1 MKNNTQNKSE
11 FIQFRVDSSVK
22 NLAKTTAN
30 KHFDGNMSDMIRYAL
45 YHCDF
50 SGESGNTS
58 YECIENGFTP
68 LGKESSRMLATIH
81 EDYMSQNK
89 ELNHIGNNV
98 NQLAHHVNAQSISSP
113 SPITRKVADA
123 LEDIRKALNAN
134 RTVNA
139 NIWKKVR
146 EHFTNK
152 QHKIE

>member
-1 MKNNTQNKSE
+1 MKKNTQNKSE
-11 FIQFRVDSSVK
+11 FIQFRVDSTVK

-30 KHFDGNMSDMIRYAL
+30 KHFDGNMSDMFRYSL
-45 YHCDF
+45 YHCNFD
-50 SGESGNTS
+50 GDGDNTS
-58 YECIENGFTP
+58 YVALENTFTP
-68 LGKESSRMLATIH
+68 LGEEASRLLATIH

-89 ELNHIGNNV
+89 ELNHIGNNI
-98 NQLAHHVNAQSISSP
+98 NQLAHHVNAQSISSL
-113 SPITRKVADA
+113 SPITRRVADA

-152 QHKIE
+152 QS

>member
-1 MKNNTQNKSE
+1 MKKSTQNKSE
-11 FIQFRVDSSVK
+11 FIQFRVDSTVK

-30 KHFDGNMSDMIRYAL
+30 KHFDGNMSDMFRYSL

-50 SGESGNTS
+50 SGEGDNVNYDTL
-58 YECIENGFTP
+58 ENSFTP
-68 LGKESSRMLATIH
+68 LGEEVSRLLATIH

-89 ELNHIGNNV
+89 ELNHIGNNI
-98 NQLAHHVNAQSISSP
+98 NQLARHVNAQSISSP
-113 SPITRKVADA
+113 SPITCRVADA

-152 QHKIE
+152 QS

>member
-11 FIQFRVDSSVK
+11 FIQFRVDSTVK
-22 NLAKTTAN
+22 NLAKATAN
-30 KHFDGNMSDMIRYAL
+30 KHFDGNMSDMFRYSL

-50 SGESGNTS
+50 SGDGDNVSYDALENT
-58 YECIENGFTP
+58 FTH
-68 LGKESSRMLATIH
+68 LEEEASRMLATIH

-89 ELNHIGNNV
+89 ELNHIGNNI
-98 NQLAHHVNAQSISSP
+98 NQLAHHVNAQSITSP

-146 EHFTNK
+146 EHYTTK
-152 QHKIE
+152 QQ

>member
-11 FIQFRVDSSVK
+11 FIQFRVDSTVK
-22 NLAKTTAN
+22 NLAKATAN
-30 KHFDGNMSDMIRYAL
+30 KHFDGNMSDMFRYSL

-50 SGESGNTS
+50 SGDSDNASYDSLENT
-58 YECIENGFTP
+58 FTR
-68 LGKESSRMLATIH
+68 LGEEASRMLATIH

-89 ELNHIGNNV
+89 ELNHIGNNI
-98 NQLAHHVNAQSISSP
+98 NQLAHHVNTQSISSP

-152 QHKIE
+152 

>member
-11 FIQFRVDSSVK
+11 FIQFRVDSTVK
-22 NLAKTTAN
+22 NLAKATAN
-30 KHFDGNMSDMIRYAL
+30 KHFDGNMSDMFRYSL

-50 SGESGNTS
+50 SGDGDNVSYDALENT
-58 YECIENGFTP
+58 FTH
-68 LGKESSRMLATIH
+68 LEEETSWMLATIH

-89 ELNHIGNNV
+89 ELNHIGNNI
-98 NQLAHHVNAQSISSP
+98 NQLAHHVNTQSISSP

-139 NIWKKVR
+139 NIWKRVR
-146 EHFTNK
+146 EHFTTK
-152 QHKIE
+152 LS

>member
-1 MKNNTQNKSE
+1 MKKSTQNKSE
-11 FIQFRVDSSVK
+11 YIQFRVDSTVK
-22 NLAKTTAN
+22 NLAKATAN
-30 KHFDGNMSDMIRYAL
+30 KHFDGNMSDMFRYSL

-50 SGESGNTS
+50 SGDSDNASYDSLENT
-58 YECIENGFTP
+58 FTR
-68 LGKESSRMLATIH
+68 LGEEASRMLATIH

-89 ELNHIGNNV
+89 ELNHIGNNI
-98 NQLAHHVNAQSISSP
+98 NQLAHHVNTQSISSP

-152 QHKIE
+152 

>member
-1 MKNNTQNKSE
+1 MKKSTQNKTE
-11 FIQFRVDSSVK
+11 YIQFRVDSTVK
-22 NLAKTTAN
+22 DLAKKTAN
-30 KHFDGNMSDMIRYAL
+30 EHFDGNMSDMFRYSL

-50 SGESGNTS
+50 SGEGDNVNYDTL
-58 YECIENGFTP
+58 ENSFTP
-68 LGKESSRMLATIH
+68 LGEEVSRLLATIH

-89 ELNHIGNNV
+89 ELNHIGNNI
-98 NQLAHHVNAQSISSP
+98 NQLAHHVNDQSISSP
-113 SPITRKVADA
+113 SPITRRVADA

-152 QHKIE
+152 QS

>member
-11 FIQFRVDSSVK
+11 FIQFRVDSTVK
-22 NLAKTTAN
+22 NLAKATAN
-30 KHFDGNMSDMIRYAL
+30 KHFDGNMSDMFRYSL

-50 SGESGNTS
+50 SGDSDNASYDSLENT
-58 YECIENGFTP
+58 FTR
-68 LGKESSRMLATIH
+68 LGEEASRLLATIH

-89 ELNHIGNNV
+89 ELNHIGNNI

-113 SPITRKVADA
+113 SPITRRVADA

-152 QHKIE
+152 

>member
-11 FIQFRVDSSVK
+11 FIQFRVDSTVK
-22 NLAKTTAN
+22 NLAKATAN
-30 KHFDGNMSDMIRYAL
+30 KHFDGNMSDMFRYSL

-50 SGESGNTS
+50 SGDSDNASYDSLENT
-58 YECIENGFTP
+58 FTR
-68 LGKESSRMLATIH
+68 LGEEASRMLATIH

-89 ELNHIGNNV
+89 ELNHIGNNI

-134 RTVNA
+134 RTINA

-152 QHKIE
+152 QS

>member
-11 FIQFRVDSSVK
+11 FIQFRVDSTVK
-22 NLAKTTAN
+22 NLAKATAN
-30 KHFDGNMSDMIRYAL
+30 KHFDGNMSDMFRYSL

-50 SGESGNTS
+50 SGDSDNASYDSLENT
-58 YECIENGFTP
+58 FTR
-68 LGKESSRMLATIH
+68 LGEEASRMLATIH

-89 ELNHIGNNV
+89 ELNHIGNNI
-98 NQLAHHVNAQSISSP
+98 NQLAHHVNTQSISSP

-146 EHFTNK
+146 EHYTNK
-152 QHKIE
+152 QS

>member
-11 FIQFRVDSSVK
+11 YIQFRVDSTVK
-22 NLAKTTAN
+22 NLAKATAN
-30 KHFDGNMSDMIRYAL
+30 KHFDGNMSDMFRYSL

-50 SGESGNTS
+50 SGEGDNVNYDTLENT
-58 YECIENGFTP
+58 FTP
-68 LGKESSRMLATIH
+68 LGEEASRLLAAIH

-89 ELNHIGNNV
+89 ELNHIGNNI

-152 QHKIE
+152 QS

>member
-11 FIQFRVDSSVK
+11 FIQFRVDSTVK

-30 KHFDGNMSDMIRYAL
+30 KHFDGNMSDMFRYSL

-50 SGESGNTS
+50 SGDSDNASYDTLENT
-58 YECIENGFTP
+58 FTP
-68 LGKESSRMLATIH
+68 LGEEASRLLAAVH
-81 EDYMSQNK
+81 EDYVSQNK
-89 ELNHIGNNV
+89 ELNHIGNNI
-98 NQLAHHVNAQSISSP
+98 NQLAHHVNTQSISNP

-146 EHFTNK
+146 EHFTTK
-152 QHKIE
+152 QQ

>member
-22 NLAKTTAN
+22 NLAKATAN
-30 KHFDGNMSDMIRYAL
+30 KHFDGNMSDMFRYSL

-50 SGESGNTS
+50 SADGDNAS
-58 YECIENGFTP
+58 YDGIENTFTP
-68 LGKESSRMLATIH
+68 LGEETSRLLATIH

-89 ELNHIGNNV
+89 ELNHIGNNI
-98 NQLAHHVNAQSISSP
+98 NQLAHHVNTLSISSP
-113 SPITRKVADA
+113 SPITRRVADA

-146 EHFTNK
+146 EHYTTK
-152 QHKIE
+152 QQ

>member
-11 FIQFRVDSSVK
+11 FIQFRVDSTVK

-30 KHFDGNMSDMIRYAL
+30 KRFNGNMSDMFRYSL

-50 SGESGNTS
+50 SGEGDNAS
-58 YECIENGFTP
+58 YDGIENSFTH
-68 LGKESSRMLATIH
+68 LGEEASRLLATIH

-89 ELNHIGNNV
+89 ELNHIGNNI
-98 NQLAHHVNAQSISSP
+98 NQLAYHVNAQSISSL
-113 SPITRKVADA
+113 SPITRRVADA

-152 QHKIE
+152 QS

>member
-11 FIQFRVDSSVK
+11 FIQFRVDSTVK

-30 KHFDGNMSDMIRYAL
+30 KHFDGNMSDMFRYSL

-50 SGESGNTS
+50 SGDSDNASYDTLENT
-58 YECIENGFTP
+58 FTP
-68 LGKESSRMLATIH
+68 LGEEASRLLAAVH
-81 EDYMSQNK
+81 EDYVSQNK
-89 ELNHIGNNV
+89 ELNHIGNNI
-98 NQLAHHVNAQSISSP
+98 NQLAHHVNTQSISNP

-139 NIWKKVR
+139 NIWKRVR
-146 EHFTNK
+146 EHFTTK
-152 QHKIE
+152 QQ

>member
-22 NLAKTTAN
+22 NLAKATAN
-30 KHFDGNMSDMIRYAL
+30 KHFDGNMSDMFRYSL

-50 SGESGNTS
+50 SGDGDNVSYDALENT
-58 YECIENGFTP
+58 FTH
-68 LGKESSRMLATIH
+68 LVEETSRMLATIH

-89 ELNHIGNNV
+89 ELNHIGNNI
-98 NQLAHHVNAQSISSP
+98 NQLAHHVNTQSISSP

-123 LEDIRKALNAN
+123 LENIRKALNAN

-146 EHFTNK
+146 EHFTTK
-152 QHKIE
+152 QQ